1 MILNFKLIII
11 VKIDFFIQFYYIIKF
26 YEKLSFKFIVNNI
39 NWIIYINCDNII
51 IFKLIKIILIRNFK

>member
-26 YEKLSFKFIVNNI
+26 CEKLSFKFIMNNI
-39 NWIIYINCDNII
+39 N
-51 IFKLIKIILIRNFK
+51 